1 MRIRSIKRIQ
11 RAEELK
17 TLIEENL
24 NIFCSHDIE
33 GVEVGDDYCIY
44 IEPKGILTQAAN
56 EIIQENVNQY
66 HQKASYYVDNR
77 GTKND
82 GLRVVVYTQAYVNT
96 KEFNA
101 KGKLITRGGCEA
113 RVVGEM
119 AGGYLVAVK
128 TNADGTEECYP
139 VHADEGCVSYDMENI
154 NDLYTYED

>member
-17 TLIEENL
+17 ALIEKKL
-24 NIFCSHDIE
+24 NILCSHYIE
-33 GVEVGDDYCIY
+33 GGEVGDDYCIY
-44 IEPKGILTQAAN
+44 IEPKGILTQTAN
-56 EIIQENVNQY
+56 EIIQECVNQY
-66 HQKASYYVDNR
+66 HPEAGYYVDNC
-77 GTKND
+77 GTKNG
-82 GLRVVVYTQAYVNT
+82 GLRVVVYIRAYVNT

-101 KGKLITRGGCEA
+101 KGKLITKGGCEA
-113 RVVGEM
+113 RVVDEM

-128 TNADGTEECYP
+128 TNANGTEECYP

>member
-17 TLIEENL
+17 TLIEKKL
-24 NIFCSHDIE
+24 NILCSHDIDE
-33 GVEVGDDYCIY
+33 EQVGDNYNIY
-44 IEPKGILTQAAN
+44 IMPNEILTQAAN
-56 EIIQENVNQY
+56 EIIQECVEQY
-66 HQKASYYVDNR
+66 HQEASYYVDNC
-77 GTKND
+77 GTKNG
-82 GLRVVVYTQAYVNT
+82 GLRVVVYMRAYVNT

-101 KGKLITRGGCEA
+101 KGKLITKDGCEA
-113 RVVGEM
+113 RVVDEM

-139 VHADEGCVSYDMENI
+139 VHADEGCVSYDKDNI